1 MKILIKKISTEKFEV
16 SVSSSQTTKHF
27 VTIEDETY
35 FKLTKRLL
43 GREELIEHSFKFLL
57 EREPSSSI
65 LSEFELSKIS
75 NFFPEFDKFIEKLI
89 SDKNF
94 RKN

>member
-1 MKILIKKISTEKFEV
+1 MKILIKKISIEKFEV
-16 SVSSSQTTKHF
+16 SVLSEKSTKHL
-27 VTIEDETY
+27 VTIKDRTY
-35 FKLTKRLL
+35 VKLTKELL

-75 NFFPEFDKFIEKLI
+75 NYFPEFDKFIEKLI
-89 SDKNF
+89 SDKNLS
-94 RKN
+94 KN